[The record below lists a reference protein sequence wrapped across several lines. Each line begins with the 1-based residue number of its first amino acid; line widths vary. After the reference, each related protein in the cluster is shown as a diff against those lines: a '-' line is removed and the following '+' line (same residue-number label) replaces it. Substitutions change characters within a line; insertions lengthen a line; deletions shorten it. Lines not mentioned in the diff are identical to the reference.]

1 MECVRTGER
10 QTTATLGGKEYW
22 QHLADT
28 PLEAEQFQ
36 SGMNG
41 ISAAIAASAAQS
53 IDSSGAEIVADIGGA
68 SGALLHA
75 VLGLNPRLHGLV
87 YELPHVVPMA
97 AAAAK
102 EAGLAERVQAVAG
115 DFLQSVP
122 AADLYL
128 LKWILH
134 DHSDEKCVT
143 ILTNCREALRAG
155 GRVVVM
161 ELQLGG
167 LDDPG
172 LAALMDLNMMV
183 ILNGRERTAAEY
195 RKLFEAAGL
204 RMTKVEPLQAPMGP
218 WTLMEAVV

>member
-1 MECVRTGER
+1 MT
-10 QTTATLGGKEYW
+10 TLGGKQYW
-22 QHLADT
+22 QHLSET
-28 PLEAEQFQ
+28 PLEAQQFQ

-53 IDSSGAEIVADIGGA
+53 IDSSSAEIVADIGGA

-75 VLGLNPRLHGLV
+75 VLHLNSRLHGLV

-97 AAAAK
+97 AAAAQ
-102 EAGLAERVQAVAG
+102 EAGLADRVQAVAG

-134 DHSDEKCVT
+134 DHSDEQCVT
-143 ILTNCREALRAG
+143 ILSNCRKALRSA

-172 LAALMDLNMMV
+172 LAALMDLNMLV
-183 ILNGRERTAAEY
+183 ILNGRERTATEY

-204 RMTKVEPLQAPMGP
+204 RMTKSEPLQAPMGP
-218 WTLMEAVV
+218 WTLMEAVA